1 MKRLYGF
8 TGRSIKF
15 LATVMLGLLVP
26 LAFAGV
32 TKADT
37 FYIRESSGLTIT
49 GFAGQTNLPINNAS
63 DLGASNGSYLTIL
76 GNSAP
81 SGSNTTIMR
90 ESYTAAGTRTLGRA
104 VFNTS
109 YAGDVTIPAGDAI
122 TGYFWLRA
130 SRSDD
135 RFRFQIVDYDPA
147 DTSSP
152 TIIASHTGNIPP
164 SGNIDTGDPPTLYT
178 VNFTPLA
185 SDYTLPAGHYI
196 GLIITYINSSGSTRR
211 GYVYCTSSYPSRFV
225 MPITHKMTAIADAHG
240 TITSTGINAQ
250 NSTVVSYDSRGSS
263 RTYSISADSGYTIQ
277 NVKVDGVDQGA
288 ITTYTFTN
296 ITAPHSIEVVTT
308 ATLNNVTINQDTG
321 GHVVQGLDDCT
332 SSSCSYTRY
341 SGTYTFVFA
350 PDANYSL
357 YGLSINGVVQPVPG
371 GQVTT
376 YSLPIAIAGST
387 TIDVDWEP
395 LINVTSSAGTG
406 GTISPSGTTAVPRGQ
421 SLTLDIVPDA
431 GYRIFSITDNGVNVG
446 NTSPYTL
453 TNIQA
458 THDVV
463 VTFMPVHTLTATAGP
478 NGTITPVGDTIVDH
492 GSTLLFTMNGNTGY
506 VVSDVV
512 VDGVS
517 VGAVTNYT
525 FTGIT
530 ADHTIAVTFAA
541 ASIPSDYC
549 AIPPFIAS
557 SAPPN
562 VMLMLSVET
571 PMQGPANVK
580 VTPSG
585 IPSDINYTAS
595 STSGGCGNGAL
606 GCYDNAMEYYG
617 YFESGKC
624 YTYSSDMFVPSGAA
638 TNHQCAAGTA
648 WSGNFLNWATTM
660 AVDAF
665 RKAFTGG
672 NRDTDTTSST
682 VILAA
687 RHQSSWFPDP
697 VRIDNAELYV
707 PVSGSGVTRYLRR
720 AGTGMGFVLC
730 NAGQT
735 NCSFSTTGSGESRFP
750 VAGSNAQAAYKLRIK
765 ACDST
770 GGVETRCNTV
780 TNKPEGVIQ
789 KYMDRIRFA
798 LISYAADNSESR
810 DGGVL
815 RANMKW
821 VGPKIPYGLRYHDA
835 GGSIQTCNS
844 SAGCANPVKEVDDNG
859 LFQNNPDGA
868 SSANSGVINYIN
880 KFAYASGYKSH
891 DPMGEMYYEV
901 VRYFMN
907 LTPSVNNYCN
917 GLTSFSSGY
926 ADGFAFYCNS
936 SKTNT
941 WGWRNPTLYS
951 CSKNFVIAINDANPW
966 LDKRIPGSAFKADYG
981 GTSSWGDWC
990 GSSYGA
996 CDTDFTLGGTA
1007 VNVEEWTNKVGDI
1020 EGLTGKTFGSSSR
1033 MFGCEVDGSGVCIG
1047 GFNSGG
1053 KSITLGKLGRI
1064 VGTPPYPAK
1073 ENSYNVAGLAY
1084 FAHVNNLRPDLNHC
1098 SVTTSTTCTTNT
1110 DCPTGETCIINFSNL
1125 TTYMIDT
1132 QEPASNMLVGPMN
1145 MLYLAAKYGGFEDK
1159 NNDQSVTISGRTYN
1173 TPYTSR
1179 STTGPAY
1186 SLLANSYNSEWTTG
1200 INGTGNP
1207 DTYYFASEA
1216 SKVESS
1222 LNKAFSSILNKAAS
1236 GTAAAVANNKS
1247 GERGANIIQALFYP
1261 EWPNDKNVKWLGEVQ
1276 ALWYYLD
1283 PIISYSGIYEDTNG
1297 DRILDLNLDLMPGS
1311 DPFLTKALWKA
1322 GVELHKRSESTRNI
1336 YTLLSTSQ
1344 MDLTNSTN
1352 AFVTGKASTLKSLL
1366 DVGSYTDAQTDA
1378 LVTYLRGTDGG
1389 SYRSRTLT
1397 NGATTSC
1404 WKLGDVINSTPQVQS
1419 AIPTNS
1425 YHQTY
1430 SDGTYSTYI
1439 GSDQY
1444 KSNNVVYAGSN
1455 DGMMHAFKLGLV
1467 QKVTDATKP
1476 FRISQITD
1484 TSDLGKEYWAF
1495 IPTSALP
1502 YMKNQADQNY
1512 CHQYLLDGSPLVFD
1526 ASINK
1531 HTSCSGNYWE
1541 CERKTTLVGGAGTDK
1556 NQFVPTTTSW
1566 RTVLIGSMGLGGASR
1581 SGNCNETLA
1590 HDSDLSNNTDCVK
1603 TPVSNFGY
1611 SSYFALDV
1619 TNPLT
1624 PKYMWEFSDA
1634 VLPSADKGLG
1644 LTTPGSAIVRI
1655 NAQVDG
1661 SPDKSKNGRWF
1672 AVIASGPTGR
1682 INTSTRQFLGRSD
1695 QNLKIYVVDINAANT
1710 DMVNSPTYPTFVKN
1724 TNYWVFEPTGSD
1736 GQPIKYAFSN
1746 SISGSAVEL
1755 DRAASTLPGYY
1766 SDDVVYITYTK
1777 ATLDSDGY
1785 PVDWNRGG
1793 VMRLVTNN
1801 DPNPANWFFSPLVD
1815 SPASQS
1821 VTAGVVG
1828 PITTS
1833 IAKLQDR
1840 NNKKLW
1846 VYFGEGR
1853 YFYQGDN
1860 LNETRRIFGVADP
1873 CYNYDI
1879 EHINTLSTVASN
1891 CPAVTVNSTNFKDMT
1906 NTPTSTLSTEKGW
1919 YITLDAATG
1928 TRGAERLVSDVTAA
1942 ANGIVFFTTYVPNS
1956 DLCLAA
1962 GTTSLWAVL
1971 YNSGGTPPSGG
1982 LKGKAPL
1989 QTSSGGITMIDL
2001 ATAFTDRG
2009 GRKLASGLSPSGMA
2023 PKGRFPPLL
2032 QPKPV
2037 KKIISIQ
2044 ER

>member
-1 MKRLYGF
+1 
-8 TGRSIKF
+8 
-15 LATVMLGLLVP
+15 MLGLLIP

-32 TKADT
+32 TEADT

-90 ESYTAAGTRTLGRA
+90 ESYNGAGTRTLGRA

-109 YAGDVTIPAGDAI
+109 YAEEVTIPAGQTI
-122 TGYFWLRA
+122 TGSFSLRTRRA
-130 SRSDD
+130 DD
-135 RFRFQIVDYDPA
+135 RFRFQIVDYNPA

-164 SGNIDTGDPPTLYT
+164 SGNIDTNDPPTQYT

-196 GLIITYINSSGSTRR
+196 GLIITYINSSGFTRR

-240 TITSTGINAQ
+240 TITSTGISAH

-277 NVKVDGVDQGA
+277 NVKVDGVNQGA
-288 ITTYTFTN
+288 ITTYTFAN
-296 ITAPHSIEVVTT
+296 IAAPHTIEVITT
-308 ATLNNVTINQDTG
+308 GTNNTVTINQDTG

-341 SGTYTFVFA
+341 SGTYIFDFT

-357 YGLSINGVVQPVPG
+357 YGITINGVAQPVPG
-371 GQVTT
+371 GQTTT
-376 YSLPIAIAGST
+376 YSLPIAIVGTT
-387 TIDVDWEP
+387 TIDVDWAP
-395 LINVTSSAGTG
+395 FINVTSSAGTG
-406 GTISPSGTTAVPRGQ
+406 GAISPSGTTAVPRGQ
-421 SLTLDIVPDA
+421 SLTFDIVPDA
-431 GYRIFSITDNGVNVG
+431 GYRIYSITDNGVNVG
-446 NTSPYTL
+446 NTSPYTI

-463 VTFMPVHTLTATAGP
+463 VTFKPVRSITATAGP
-478 NGTITPVGDTIVDH
+478 NGTITPVGDNIVDH
-492 GSTLLFTMNGNTGY
+492 GSTLLFTMTGNTGY
-506 VVSDVV
+506 MVSDVL

-525 FTGIT
+525 FTNIT

-541 ASIPSDYC
+541 ASVPSDYC
-549 AIPPFIAS
+549 AIPPFTAS

-585 IPSDINYTAS
+585 IPSDINYAAS
-595 STSGGCGNGAL
+595 SSSGGCGNDAL

-624 YTYSSDMFVPSGAA
+624 YKYESEVFVPSGAA
-638 TNHQCAAGTA
+638 TNHQCAAGSA

-687 RHQSSWFPDP
+687 RHQSGWFPDP

-707 PVSGSGVTRYLRR
+707 PVSGSGVTRYLKR

-735 NCSFSTTGSGESRFP
+735 NCGFSTTGSGESLFP

-780 TNKPEGVIQ
+780 TKKPEGVIQ

-798 LISYAADNSESR
+798 LISYAADNAQDR

-821 VGPKIPYGLRYHDA
+821 VGSKITNGLRYHDA
-835 GGSIQTCNS
+835 DGNIQTCNNS
-844 SAGCANPVKEVDDNG
+844 LGCSNPVKEVDDNG
-859 LFQNNPDGA
+859 IFQNNPDGA

-891 DPMGEMYYEV
+891 DPMGELYYQV

-917 GLTSFSSGY
+917 GLTDFSANY

-936 SKTNT
+936 DKTNKF
-941 WGWRNPTLYS
+941 GWRNPTLYS

-981 GTSSWGDWC
+981 GTSGWGDWC
-990 GSSYGA
+990 GSSKGA
-996 CDTDFTLGGTA
+996 CDTDFKLGG
-1007 VNVEEWTNKVGDI
+1007 VQINVEEWTNKVGDI
-1020 EGLTGKTFGSSSR
+1020 EKLTGKTFSAASR

-1053 KSITLGKLGRI
+1053 KSVTLGKLGRI
-1064 VGTPPYPAK
+1064 VGTPPSYEK
-1073 ENSYNVAGLAY
+1073 QNSYNVAGLAY

-1110 DCPTGETCIINFSNL
+1110 DCPTAETCIINFNNL

-1132 QEPASNMLVGPMN
+1132 QEPANNMLVGPMN

-1159 NNDQSVTISGRTYN
+1159 DNDGAVTIGGRKYN
-1173 TPYTSR
+1173 APYTNR
-1179 STTGPAY
+1179 SATGPAY

-1261 EWPNDKNVKWLGEVQ
+1261 EWPNDKNLKWLGEVQ

-1283 PIISYSGIYEDTNG
+1283 PVINYSGIYEDSNG
-1297 DRILDLNLDLMPGS
+1297 DKILDLNLDLMPGS
-1311 DPFLTKALWKA
+1311 DSFLTHALWKA
-1322 GVELHKRSESTRNI
+1322 GVELHKRAASTRSI
-1336 YTLLSTSQ
+1336 YTLLDTSQ
-1344 MDLTNSTN
+1344 LDLTNEAN
-1352 AFVTGKASTLKSLL
+1352 AFNTSKASTLKSLL
-1366 DVGSYTDAQTDA
+1366 DVGSYTDAQTET
-1378 LVTYLRGTDGG
+1378 LISYLRGVDGG
-1389 SYRSRTLT
+1389 NYRSRTLT
-1397 NGATTSC
+1397 NAGTTSC

-1419 AIPTNS
+1419 AIPNNS
-1425 YHQTY
+1425 YHQIY
-1430 SDGTYSTYI
+1430 SDVTYSTFI

-1444 KSNNVVYAGSN
+1444 KSNDVVYAGSN

-1467 QKVTDATKP
+1467 SKVNDESKP
-1476 FRISQITD
+1476 FRIAKISDAT
-1484 TSDLGKEYWAF
+1484 DLGKEYWAF
-1495 IPTSALP
+1495 IPRNVLP
-1502 YMKNQADQNY
+1502 YMKNQADQGY
-1512 CHQYLLDGSPLVFD
+1512 CHQYLLDGAPLVFD
-1526 ASINK
+1526 ASVNK
-1531 HTSCSGNYWE
+1531 HADCSGNYWE
-1541 CERKTTLVGGAGTDK
+1541 CKRKTTLVGGAGVDK
-1556 NQFVPTTTSW
+1556 NKYSPSTTSW

-1581 SGNCNETLA
+1581 SGNCNETIA
-1590 HDSDLSNNTDCVK
+1590 HDADPGNNTDCVK
-1603 TPVSNFGY
+1603 TPVNNKGY

-1619 TNPLT
+1619 TEPLK
-1624 PKYMWEFSDA
+1624 PRYMWEFSDA
-1634 VLPSADKGLG
+1634 VLPDADKGLG
-1644 LTTPGSAIVRI
+1644 LTTSGTALVRI
-1655 NAQVDG
+1655 NAKVDG
-1661 SPDKSKNGRWF
+1661 DPDKTKNGRWF
-1672 AVIASGPTGR
+1672 AVFASGPTGR
-1682 INTSTRQFLGRSD
+1682 IDTSTRQFLGRSD
-1695 QNLKIYVVDINAANT
+1695 QNLKIYVVDVNAANVN
-1710 DMVNSPTYPTFVKN
+1710 MVSSPANPVFVKN
-1724 TNYWVFEPTGSD
+1724 TNYWVFEPKGAD
-1736 GQPIKYAFSN
+1736 GEPIKYAFSN
-1746 SISGSAVEL
+1746 SISGAAVDL
-1755 DRAASTLPGYY
+1755 DRSASTLPGFY

-1777 ATLDSDGY
+1777 ATLDSEGF

-1801 DPNPANWFFSPLVD
+1801 DPNPANWFMSPLID
-1815 SPASQS
+1815 SPAQIDE
-1821 VTAGVVG
+1821 TDGVVG

-1840 NNKKLW
+1840 NNRKFW
-1846 VYFGEGR
+1846 IYFGEGR

-1860 LNETRRIFGVADP
+1860 LNETRRIFGVSDP
-1873 CYNYDI
+1873 CYNYDT
-1879 EHINTLSTVASN
+1879 EHINSLSTVAAK
-1891 CPAVTVNSTNFKDMT
+1891 CPNLAVNDTNFKNMT
-1906 NTPTSTLSTEKGW
+1906 NTPAEKLNTERGW
-1919 YITLDAATG
+1919 YISLDAATG

-1942 ANGIVFFTTYVPNS
+1942 ANGIVFFTTYVPNT
-1956 DLCLAA
+1956 DLCLAS
-1962 GTTSLWAVL
+1962 GTTSMWAVL
-1971 YNSGGTPPSGG
+1971 YNSGGTPPQGG

-1989 QTSSGGITMIDL
+1989 QTSAGNISMIDL
-2001 ATAFTDRG
+2001 ATAFTERG
-2009 GRKLASGLSPSGMA
+2009 GRKLAIRLNPSGMA

-2037 KKIISIQ
+2037 KKVIMIQ